1 MPCLYLST
9 NVNLDGVDINPIF
22 SEATKAISA
31 ITGKPE
37 GYVMVLLKGSVPI
50 SFGAS
55 TSEPAAYG
63 ELVAL
68 GGITKAVKRELI
80 ATLGKILQNSKLVIP
95 RTRFFLKVVDVSTP
109 AGSKL

>member
-9 NVNLDGVDINPIF
+9 NVNLEGLDIQPIF
-22 SEATKAISA
+22 SATTNAISA
-31 ITGKPE
+31 ITGKPDTHI
-37 GYVMVLLKGSVPI
+37 MVLLKGSVPI

-55 TSEPAAYG
+55 CSEPAAYG

-80 ATLGKILQNSKLVIP
+80 ATLGMILQESKLGVP
-95 RTRFFLKVVDVSTP
+95 RTRFFLKVVDLSTP
-109 AGSKL
+109 MGSKL